1 MSTLKQAQT
10 QSRYDD
16 LFARL
21 KQEKRHALIP
31 FTLLGWPTPQRCLE
45 SVDAFV
51 AGGASA
57 LELGLAFS
65 DPVADGPLIQQAGRT
80 VLEAGFDVDQALGLL
95 KQVRQKYPHIPI
107 SLLVY
112 YNLVLVRGIDRFCRD
127 IAEAGA
133 DGLLIADLP
142 VEGIAEIKPALDQY
156 GLQLTAII
164 STRTNAERLQQIS
177 EQAGG
182 FLYAVSRLGITG
194 VEERYDQTLGNL
206 LTQARQCSDLP
217 VCVGFGI
224 SKREH
229 VESMIRLGADGVIV
243 GSAVMAKI
251 QELGPEDSMEPI
263 QRYLQTLSTPII
275 P

>member
-1 MSTLKQAQT
+1 MSTLKQTQT
-10 QSRYDD
+10 LSRYDD

-45 SVDAFV
+45 TIDAFV

-65 DPVADGPLIQQAGRT
+65 DPVADGPLIQQAGRA
-80 VLEAGFDVDQALGLL
+80 VLEAGFDVDQALDLL
-95 KQVRQKYPHIPI
+95 KQIRQNYPHIPI

-112 YNLVLVRGIDRFCRD
+112 YNLVLVRGIDRFCQD
-127 IAEAGA
+127 IADAGA

-142 VEGIAEIKPALDQY
+142 VEGIAEIKPALEQY
-156 GLQLTAII
+156 GLQLTSII
-164 STRTNAERLQQIS
+164 STRTTPDRLQHIAAQS
-177 EQAGG
+177 GG

-194 VEERYDQTLGNL
+194 VEERYDQALGHL

-217 VCVGFGI
+217 VCIGFGI

-229 VESMIRLGADGVIV
+229 VENMVALGADGVIV

-251 QELGPEDSMEPI
+251 QELAPDDSMESI
-263 QRYLQTLSTPII
+263 ENYIQTLSAPIG
-275 P
+275 

>member
-1 MSTLKQAQT
+1 MSTLKQTQT
-10 QSRYDD
+10 PSRYDD

-45 SVDAFV
+45 TIDAFV

-65 DPVADGPLIQQAGRT
+65 DPVADGPLIQQAGRA
-80 VLEAGFDVDQALGLL
+80 VLEAGFDVDQALDLL
-95 KQVRQKYPHIPI
+95 KQIRQNYPHIPI

-112 YNLVLVRGIDRFCRD
+112 YNLVLVRGIDRFCQD
-127 IAEAGA
+127 TAEAGA

-156 GLQLTAII
+156 GLQLTSII
-164 STRTNAERLQQIS
+164 STRTTADRLPKIAAQS
-177 EQAGG
+177 GG

-194 VEERYDQTLGNL
+194 VEERYDQSLGHL
-206 LTQARQCSDLP
+206 LTQARQCSNLP

-229 VESMIRLGADGVIV
+229 VESMIALGADGVIV

-251 QELGPEDSMEPI
+251 QELDPNGSVDSIREYIAELEPI
-263 QRYLQTLSTPII
+263 R
-275 P
+275 